1 MADLIIDGATVIT
14 VDPQRRV
21 IADGAV
27 VVENQRIIA
36 VGKSHEIKQKHSAD
50 TRIHAENKILMPG
63 LIDCH
68 VHLAQALIR
77 GTADDVDL
85 IPWLRDYVWV
95 LQGNFTPDDGKAS
108 AELCIAEMLKSG
120 TTSFLESMI
129 HKRYGMDGIAQVVER
144 TGIRGCLSKLFMD
157 WTGYAGEDAIMYEGM
172 IEDGEECI
180 SETLAMHEKW
190 QGAADGRVYVW
201 WGLEHL
207 EL

>member
-36 VGKSHEIKQKHSAD
+36 VGKSREIKQKHSAD

-85 IPWLRDYVWV
+85 IPWL
-95 LQGNFTPDDGKAS
+95 
-108 AELCIAEMLKSG
+108 
-120 TTSFLESMI
+120 
-129 HKRYGMDGIAQVVER
+129 
-144 TGIRGCLSKLFMD
+144 
-157 WTGYAGEDAIMYEGM
+157 
-172 IEDGEECI
+172 
-180 SETLAMHEKW
+180 
-190 QGAADGRVYVW
+190 
-201 WGLEHL
+201 
-207 EL
+207 